1 MQEQYLV
8 TWTRKDGKRLEQV
21 FTSRKDAEALQA
33 DCVRQCRYDV
43 RLIVQRFGNMARL
56 IRVSDAI

>member
-1 MQEQYLV
+1 MQEQYV
-8 TWTRKDGKRLEQV
+8 VKWTGKDGKAFTQV

-33 DCVRQCRYDV
+33 SCVKECRFDV
-43 RLIVQRFGNMARL
+43 RLIVQRFGNTARL